1 MNKVVNDFSIIVGT
15 KNGSGSSTANN
26 TILRAIFKMGIPVS
40 GKNLF
45 PSNIQGLPTWYTIR
59 ANKDGFTARRETN
72 EIVIAMN
79 PDSFIRDLASVA
91 PGGAFFYADD
101 LKSPIT
107 RADIAVY
114 PMPVKQ
120 LVRDDPNVPS
130 DFRELVGNMIYVG
143 VLAHMIGIDVEMI
156 RTALDFH
163 FKSKQKP
170 IEMNMGAVKAGAEW
184 AKANLD
190 KKDPYVLEA
199 MDVTHGMIMSDGNT
213 AGAIGS
219 IFGGAQ
225 FVSWY
230 PITPASSLAEAMND
244 YLPMLRKRDD
254 GKNTYAVVQA
264 EDELAAIGM
273 AIGAGWS
280 GLRAM
285 TSTSG
290 PGLSLMTEFAGL
302 AYYAE
307 VPVVLWDIQRIGPST
322 GLPTRTS
329 QADLTFVNF
338 MGHGDTQSIV
348 LLPGTVNECFE
359 FGWKSFDLAERI
371 QTPVYVL
378 SDLDMGMNQWMSQ
391 PFKYPSQPMDRGKV
405 LWEKDIEELKGNW
418 GRYLDKDGDGIPY
431 RTVPGNKNP
440 MSSYF
445 TRGTGHDEN
454 ARYTEDSGVFREN
467 MERLKRKFD
476 GARNLLPA
484 PEVRLTKGA
493 TIGILAYGST
503 EPAIIEAMHQLEVEH
518 GIKADFMRIRALP
531 FSQEV
536 KDFIEKHDEIFVVEL
551 NREGQLNQLL
561 TIEFPDRAVH
571 LRSIAMG
578 DGMPA
583 SARWVRESL
592 LEKFDAGK
600 AGRRN
605 KAKSAANK
613 TKVKKEAAA
622 PKKSSVKTK
631 KSPAKKTSSR
641 KK

>member
-1 MNKVVNDFSIIVGT
+1 MDKVVNDFSIIVGT

-59 ANKDGFTARRETN
+59 ASKDGFTARRETN

-79 PDSFIRDLASVA
+79 PDSFTRDLESVL

-101 LKSPIT
+101 IKQPIT

-120 LVRDDPNVPS
+120 IVRDDPNVPN
-130 DFRELVGNMIYVG
+130 DFRELVGNMVYVG
-143 VLAHMIGIDVEMI
+143 VLAHMIGMDISKIEA
-156 RTALDFH
+156 ALDFH
-163 FKSKQKP
+163 FKSKEKP
-170 IEMNMGAVKAGAEW
+170 IKMNMGAVNAGADW
-184 AKANLD
+184 AKSNLE
-190 KKDPYVLEA
+190 KKDPFVLEP
-199 MDVTHGMIMSDGNT
+199 MEKTDGLIMADGNT
-213 AGAIGS
+213 AAAIGS

-225 FVSWY
+225 FLSWY
-230 PITPASSLAEAMND
+230 PITPASSLAEAMID
-244 YLPMLRKRDD
+244 YFPMLRKRDD
-254 GKNTYAVVQA
+254 EKKTYAVVQA

-280 GLRAM
+280 GLRAV

-290 PGLSLMTEFAGL
+290 PGLSLMTEFAGM

-307 VPVVLWDIQRIGPST
+307 VPVVLWDVQRIGPST

-338 MGHGDTQSIV
+338 MGHGDTQSVI
-348 LLPGTVNECFE
+348 LLPGDVNECFE
-359 FGWKSFDLAERI
+359 FGWRSFDLAERL

-378 SDLDMGMNQWMSQ
+378 SDLDMGMNQWMSK
-391 PFKYPSQPMDRGKV
+391 PFKYPETSMDRGKV
-405 LWEKDIEELKGNW
+405 LWEEEIEELKGDW
-418 GRYLDKDGDGIPY
+418 GRYFDKDGDGIPY
-431 RTVPGNKNP
+431 RTVPGNRNP
-440 MSSYF
+440 MSAYF
-445 TRGTGHDEN
+445 TRGTGHDEK
-454 ARYTEDSGVFREN
+454 ARYTEDSGVFEKN
-467 MERLKRKFD
+467 MQRLKKKYE
-476 GARNLLPA
+476 GARELVPA
-484 PEVRLTKGA
+484 PEVHKMKGA
-493 TIGILAYGST
+493 AIGIVAYGST
-503 EPAIIEAMHQLEVEH
+503 EPAILEAIHQMNAEQ
-518 GIKADFMRIRALP
+518 GIKADFMRIRAVP
-531 FSQEV
+531 FSKDVKQFVEKYEEV
-536 KDFIEKHDEIFVVEL
+536 FVVEL

-561 TIEFPDRAVH
+561 TLEYPHRALNLKSV
-571 LRSIAMG
+571 AMG

-592 LEKFDAGK
+592 LAKIDAGNAEGK
-600 AGRRN
+600 P
-605 KAKSAANK
+605 KAKSAAD
-613 TKVKKEAAA
+613 
-622 PKKSSVKTK
+622 KSKSKNESK

>member
-1 MNKVVNDFSIIVGT
+1 MNKVTNDFSIIVGT
-15 KNGSGSSTANN
+15 KNGSGSSTANT

-79 PDSFIRDLASVA
+79 PDSFAQDLASVA
-91 PGGAFFYADD
+91 PGGAFFYSDD
-101 LKSPIT
+101 IKQPIT
-107 RADIAVY
+107 RADVAVY
-114 PMPVKQ
+114 PMPVKL
-120 LVRDDPNVPS
+120 LVRDDPNVPN

-143 VLAHMIGIDVEMI
+143 VLAHMIGIDIDKI
-156 RTALDFH
+156 RAALDFH
-163 FKSKQKP
+163 FKSKPKP
-170 IEMNMGAVKAGAEW
+170 ISMNMGAVHAGADW
-184 AKANLD
+184 AKANLE
-190 KKDPYVLEA
+190 KKDPYELVSMRKTDGL
-199 MDVTHGMIMSDGNT
+199 IMTDGNT
-213 AGAIGS
+213 AAAIGS
-219 IFGGAQ
+219 VFGGAQ

-254 GKNTYAVVQA
+254 EKNTYAVIQA

-290 PGLSLMTEFAGL
+290 PGLSLMTEFAGM

-307 VPVVLWDIQRIGPST
+307 VPVVLWDVQRIGPST

-338 MGHGDTQSIV
+338 LGHGDTQSVI
-348 LLPGTVNECFE
+348 LLPGNVNECFE
-359 FGWKSFDLAERI
+359 FGWRSFDIAERL

-378 SDLDMGMNQWMSQ
+378 SDLDMGMNQWMSK

-405 LWEKDIEELKGNW
+405 LWEKDIEELKGSW

-440 MSSYF
+440 LSSYF
-445 TRGTGHDEN
+445 TRGTGHDEY
-454 ARYTEDSGVFREN
+454 ARYTEDSGTFQKN
-467 MERLKRKFD
+467 MERLKKKFD
-476 GARNLLPA
+476 GARSLLPA
-484 PEVRLTKGA
+484 PEVQLVKGA
-493 TIGILAYGST
+493 TIGIVGYGST
-503 EPAIIEAMHQLEVEH
+503 EPAIVEAMHQLEADH

-531 FSQEV
+531 FSREV
-536 KDFIEKHDEIFVVEL
+536 QDFIERHDEIFVVEL

-561 TIEFPDRAVH
+561 TLDYPHRAMN
-571 LRSIAMG
+571 LKSIAVG

-583 SARWVRESL
+583 SARWVRETL
-592 LEKFDAGK
+592 LEKYDAGK
-600 AGRRN
+600 SM
-605 KAKSAANK
+605 AKSVAVKSIKK
-613 TKVKKEAAA
+613 TGSKKNPAK
-622 PKKSSVKTK
+622 PKTA
-631 KSPAKKTSSR
+631 PAKKTASR
-641 KK
+641 KNQKAKE